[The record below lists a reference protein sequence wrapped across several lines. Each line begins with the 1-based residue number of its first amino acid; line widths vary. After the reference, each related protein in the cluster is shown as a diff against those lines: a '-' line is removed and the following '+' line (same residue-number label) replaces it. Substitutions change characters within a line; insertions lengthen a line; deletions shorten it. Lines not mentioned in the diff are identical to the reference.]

1 MGSEFLSAAAE
12 ARKVLDK
19 YDLNNLPIDVEK
31 LCRDLK
37 IPVHYVDFSSVERKV
52 GKKISGAIQKDD
64 GAYTILVNEDESDVR
79 IRFTIAHELGHYL
92 LGHLGTD
99 KTNLNREYHN
109 IKPVHETEADMFA
122 ARLLAPACVLWG
134 INAHTAEQIAS
145 VCNISPEAAKIRSE
159 RMELL
164 RKRNKFLTSPLE
176 QQVYNQFADYIKNNR
191 L

>member
-1 MGSEFLSAAAE
+1 MNYGVYQNVRNASWQCLLDCKINSLPVPVSYICELYGGKVINNSEVHKLEPNQSG
-12 ARKVLDK
+12 RLTIVD
-19 YDLNNLPIDVEK
+19 EK
-31 LCRDLK
+31 FF
-37 IPVHYVDFSSVERKV
+37 I
-52 GKKISGAIQKDD
+52 I
-64 GAYTILVNEDESDVR
+64 VNDNEKMPR

-99 KTNLNREYHN
+99 KANLNREYHN

-134 INAHTAEQIAS
+134 INAKTAEQIAS

-176 QQVYNQFADYIKNNR
+176 QQVYNQFDEYIKNNR